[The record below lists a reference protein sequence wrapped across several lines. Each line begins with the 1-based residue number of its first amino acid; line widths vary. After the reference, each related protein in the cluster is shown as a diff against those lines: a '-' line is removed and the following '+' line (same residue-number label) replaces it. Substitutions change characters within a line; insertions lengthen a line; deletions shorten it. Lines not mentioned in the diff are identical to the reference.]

1 MNKLLTTAGV
11 ALTLGL
17 STVSFADTN
26 VFGVNV
32 PVTKNQVSNQ
42 VKGSYVESDHISFYL
57 NSVDRKEQRASEN
70 KKQKISAGEGY
81 NVFGVKINV

>member
-1 MNKLLTTAGV
+1 MNKLLTTAAV

-17 STVSFADTN
+17 STISFADAN
-26 VFGVNV
+26 VFGVDV
-32 PVTKNQVSNQ
+32 PVKKNQVRSQ

-57 NSVDRKEQRASEN
+57 NSVDRKENRSSEN
-70 KKQKISAGEGY
+70 KKQKFSAEEGY